1 MNTKVL
7 ILLSLLAFY
16 ILCNIMNR
24 IDTPVIKDI
33 NEINP
38 IKSYK
43 VFTYIELP
51 DNYNK
56 EKKIQLLSKEDS
68 IPIFYKLCIEL
79 MKKKIDGLQ
88 TDLIILTPENYKDYI
103 DDFPICMQADSEYP
117 LKFRVDLLAS
127 YVLDKN
133 GGLFL
138 SPGTIIYDNIY
149 SILSKVN
156 SYDLVTFGGSIYANT
171 CYNKNYPSN
180 FILGTK
186 HKSSFIKL
194 YKKMMLETI
203 LSNTNIP
210 SETIGEKIILD
221 ILSKNDYGKK
231 HYHFCCE
238 HDGTKDILN
247 NRITVNDY
255 LGKQNILYKN
265 PKNLTFISFPYHI
278 SLLNKEYYWFNNL
291 SQEQFFSSDMYISKL
306 FRKLFK
312 I

>member
-1 MNTKVL
+1 
-7 ILLSLLAFY
+7 
-16 ILCNIMNR
+16 
-24 IDTPVIKDI
+24 
-33 NEINP
+33 
-38 IKSYK
+38 
-43 VFTYIELP
+43 
-51 DNYNK
+51 
-56 EKKIQLLSKEDS
+56 
-68 IPIFYKLCIEL
+68 
-79 MKKKIDGLQ
+79 
-88 TDLIILTPENYKDYI
+88 
-103 DDFPICMQADSEYP
+103 
-117 LKFRVDLLAS
+117 
-127 YVLDKN
+127 
-133 GGLFL
+133 
-138 SPGTIIYDNIY
+138 
-149 SILSKVN
+149 
-156 SYDLVTFGGSIYANT
+156 
-171 CYNKNYPSN
+171 
-180 FILGTK
+180 
-186 HKSSFIKL
+186 
-194 YKKMMLETI
+194 MLETI